1 MKETPSRSDQ
11 AIEAAAMTAAPEP
24 PASAGIHG
32 GGEDLAPGTLVGEY
46 RVEQELGRGGM
57 GVVYAAR
64 HPVIGKRVAIK
75 VLASQLCNDPAL
87 VRRFVDEARAV
98 NKIGHQNIV
107 DIFAFGQ
114 LGGPNHPR
122 HYFVMEYL
130 DGETL
135 AARLA
140 REPGIPDGELCRL
153 LVQTADALEAAHRER
168 IVHRDLK
175 PENLW
180 IAKPRHGLSFIKVL
194 DFGIAKLLEL
204 TGGRNVTEAGSVI
217 GTPHFMAP
225 EQCLGESVDHRADIY
240 AFGVLL
246 YQAFAR
252 KLPFEGRTF
261 AEIVAQKVTGP
272 ARRPSALRP
281 LPSALD
287 DLIVACLDKDP
298 AKRPQSAA
306 EVGRRLASA
315 LSPAASAA
323 SPSPRRNRRLL
334 VAVAVAAAVVGLVT
348 LVVSRWANQSA
359 PVVPAP
365 ATAPASAR
373 SAPTATHPEP
383 EPATATPPATAPAP
397 VPAPANSERRRP
409 GRAGAPERA
418 RAGSRV
424 PTPSRVDER
433 GLVKENPFAQ

>member
-1 MKETPSRSDQ
+1 M
-11 AIEAAAMTAAPEP
+11 
-24 PASAGIHG
+24 
-32 GGEDLAPGTLVGEY
+32 GT
-46 RVEQELGRGGM
+46 
-57 GVVYAAR
+57 VYAAR

-75 VLASQLCNDPAL
+75 VLAAHLCNDPAL

-98 NKIGHQNIV
+98 NKIGHPNII

-114 LGGPNHPR
+114 LGAPDHPR

-140 REPGIPDGELCRL
+140 RSPPIADGEVCRL

-180 IAKPRHGLSFIKVL
+180 IAQPRHGDSFIKVL

-204 TGGRNVTEAGSVI
+204 TDGRSVTGAGTVI

-225 EQCLGESVDHRADIY
+225 EQCLGQSVDHRADIY
-240 AFGVLL
+240 AFGVVL

-252 KLPFEGRTF
+252 KLPFDGRTF
-261 AEIVAQKVTGP
+261 AEIVAQKVSVP
-272 ARRPSALRP
+272 PQRPSTLRALP
-281 LPSALD
+281 TALD
-287 DLIVACLDKDP
+287 DLIVACLEKDP
-298 AKRPQSAA
+298 ARRPESAA

-315 LSPAASAA
+315 LSQAPRSG
-323 SPSPRRNRRLL
+323 PSPRRNRRVLL
-334 VAVAVAAAVVGLVT
+334 SVAVVGAVIALSTV
-348 LVVSRWANQSA
+348 LIFRRVNHSA
-359 PVVPAP
+359 PVVPA
-365 ATAPASAR
+365 R
-373 SAPTATHPEP
+373 
-383 EPATATPPATAPAP
+383 ATAPAP
-397 VPAPANSERRRP
+397 QPAAPAVAPPGPETATVTAPAPTPTATSERRPPR
-409 GRAGAPERA
+409 RADSPKRESSS
-418 RAGSRV
+418 GSGS
-424 PTPSRVDER
+424 PTPPPSRVDER

>member
-1 MKETPSRSDQ
+1 MKETLSRSDQ
-11 AIEAAAMTAAPEP
+11 PVQAAVATAAQGPR
-24 PASAGIHG
+24 AGAAG
-32 GGEDLAPGTLVGEY
+32 GPGGELAPGTLVGEY
-46 RVEQELGRGGM
+46 RIEQELGRGGM
-57 GVVYAAR
+57 GIVYAAR

-75 VLASQLCNDPAL
+75 VLSSQLGNDPAL

-98 NKIGHQNIV
+98 NKIGHPNII

-114 LGGPNHPR
+114 LGDPDHPR

-140 REPGIPDGELCRL
+140 RVPPIPDGEVCRL

-168 IVHRDLK
+168 IIHRDLK

-180 IAKPRHGLSFIKVL
+180 IAQPKHGVSFIKIL

-204 TGGRNVTEAGSVI
+204 TAGRNATEAGSVI

-225 EQCLGESVDHRADIY
+225 EQCLGGSVDHRADIY
-240 AFGVLL
+240 AFGVVL
-246 YQAFAR
+246 YQVFAR
-252 KLPFEGRTF
+252 KLPFDGRTF
-261 AEIVAQKVTGP
+261 AEIVAQKVTVP
-272 ARRPSALRP
+272 PQRPSALRP

-287 DLIVACLDKDP
+287 DLIVACLEKDP

-315 LSPAASAA
+315 LAQA
-323 SPSPRRNRRLL
+323 PSSGPPRRNRRLL
-334 VAVAVAAAVVGLVT
+334 LTLAVAAAVIGLST
-348 LVVSRWANQSA
+348 LLISRRVNQSA
-359 PVVPAP
+359 PVVPA
-365 ATAPASAR
+365 R
-373 SAPTATHPEP
+373 
-383 EPATATPPATAPAP
+383 ATAPAP
-397 VPAPANSERRRP
+397 GLSPPEVARPRPEAATVTVPAPTPTTSERRRP
-409 GRAGAPERA
+409 GRAGSPQRESGSSHAPTRSRA
-418 RAGSRV
+418 
-424 PTPSRVDER
+424 DER

>member
-1 MKETPSRSDQ
+1 MTEPPSRSDQ
-11 AIEAAAMTAAPEP
+11 PVQAAVATTTQGP
-24 PASAGIHG
+24 PAGAG
-32 GGEDLAPGTLVGEY
+32 GGSDLVPGTLVGEY
-46 RVEQELGRGGM
+46 RIEQELGRGGM
-57 GVVYAAR
+57 GTVYAAR

-75 VLASQLCNDPAL
+75 VLAGHLCNDPAL

-98 NKIGHQNIV
+98 NKIGHPNII

-114 LGGPNHPR
+114 LGEADRLR

-140 REPGIPDGELCRL
+140 RSPPVPDGELCRL

-180 IAKPRHGLSFIKVL
+180 IAQPRHGDSFIKVL

-204 TGGRNVTEAGSVI
+204 TDGRSVTGAGTVI

-225 EQCLGESVDHRADIY
+225 EQCLGQSVDHRADIY
-240 AFGVLL
+240 AFGVVL

-252 KLPFEGRTF
+252 KLPFDGRTF
-261 AEIVAQKVTGP
+261 AEIVAQKVTVSP
-272 ARRPSALRP
+272 QRPSALRA
-281 LPSALD
+281 LPGALD
-287 DLIVACLDKDP
+287 DLIVACLEKDP
-298 AKRPQSAA
+298 ANRPQSAA
-306 EVGRRLASA
+306 EVGRRLAGA
-315 LSPAASAA
+315 LSQTASLE
-323 SPSPRRNRRLL
+323 PPRRSRRVL
-334 VAVAVAAAVVGLVT
+334 VALTVVGAVIALSAVLTSRRVNQGAAVVPART
-348 LVVSRWANQSA
+348 TA
-359 PVVPAP
+359 PVPELPPPAIAP
-365 ATAPASAR
+365 PKPETAPV
-373 SAPTATHPEP
+373 
-383 EPATATPPATAPAP
+383 TAPAP
-397 VPAPANSERRRP
+397 TPTTSERRPP
-409 GRAGAPERA
+409 GRAGSPKRETSS
-418 RAGSRV
+418 GQT